1 MGMTIESIVRRIN
14 LNKLSRRE
22 KIIVAGGGCALV
34 LFLLIQ
40 FAVAPAFSRSVQMR
54 QAVKSKTLMLAE
66 MQRLKAEYDSL
77 KSRTRQSE
85 ARFSRRDKGFT
96 LFSFLDQLAGQSRIK
111 ERVSYMR
118 PSKIEQKNSTFKLSR
133 VEMKLEAVTL
143 EQLATFL
150 YGVETSRNAAVV
162 SKLSITR
169 RDQKEG
175 LLDAILQVDTLEL

>member
-1 MGMTIESIVRRIN
+1 MQLDSIIKRVN
-14 LNKLSRRE
+14 LSKLSRRE

-40 FAVAPAFSRSVQMR
+40 FVVAPVFSRSAQLR
-54 QAVKSKTLMLAE
+54 QAVNTKTLMLAE
-66 MQRLKAEYDSL
+66 MHRMKAEYDGL
-77 KSRTRQSE
+77 KSRTQQSE
-85 ARFSRRDKGFT
+85 ARFTRRDKGFT

-111 ERVSYMR
+111 ERVNYMR
-118 PSKIEQKNSTFKLSR
+118 PSKIEQKNSALKLSR

-162 SKLSITR
+162 SKISITR

>member
-1 MGMTIESIVRRIN
+1 MTFESILNRVN

-22 KIIVAGGGCALV
+22 KLILGGGGGVLV

-40 FAVAPAFSRSVQMR
+40 IVIVPVFERHARMQRAVLA
-54 QAVKSKTLMLAE
+54 KTQILAD
-66 MQRLKAEYDSL
+66 MQRLKSEYDSL
-77 KSRTRQSE
+77 SSRAKQSE
-85 ARFSRRDKGFT
+85 ARFTRREKGFT
-96 LFSFLDQLAGQSRIK
+96 LFSFLDQLAGQARVK

-118 PSKIEQKNSTFKLSR
+118 PSKIEQKNSPLKLSR

-143 EQLATFL
+143 EQLTAFL
-150 YGVETSRNAAVV
+150 HGVETSKNMVSV

-175 LLDAILQVDTLEL
+175 LLDAILQVDTLEP

>member
-1 MGMTIESIVRRIN
+1 MILESLVKRIN
-14 LNKLSRRE
+14 LSKLSRRE
-22 KIIVAGGGCALV
+22 KIIVAGGGCVLV

-40 FAVAPAFSRSVQMR
+40 FVIAPVFNRSAQLR
-54 QAVKSKTLMLAE
+54 QSVKSKTLMLAD
-66 MQRLKAEYDSL
+66 MHRMRSDYDAL
-77 KSRTRQSE
+77 KSRARQSE
-85 ARFSRRDKGFT
+85 ARFTRRDKGFT

-118 PSKIEQKNSTFKLSR
+118 PSIIEQKNSALKLSR

-150 YGVETSRNAAVV
+150 YGVESSRNAAVV